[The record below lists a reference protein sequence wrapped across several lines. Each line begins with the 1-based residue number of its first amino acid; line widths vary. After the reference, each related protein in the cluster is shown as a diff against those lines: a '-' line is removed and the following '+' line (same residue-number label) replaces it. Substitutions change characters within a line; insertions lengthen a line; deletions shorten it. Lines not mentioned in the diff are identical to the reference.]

1 MFFSAIISWQRKEKP
16 LNNGV
21 WRVFLATTRL
31 IGETIAAVSEGKNP
45 IKKVAQVG
53 IEHPNLRNL
62 SVSIMLVRGQKEVSK
77 PCYHRAMS
85 LCFYFILV

>member
-1 MFFSAIISWQRKEKP
+1 MFFSAIMSWQRKEKP

-21 WRVFLATTRL
+21 WRVFF
-31 IGETIAAVSEGKNP
+31 VSQLGLFAKQELPFQKEKSN
-45 IKKVAQVG
+45 KKGCARG

>member
-1 MFFSAIISWQRKEKP
+1 MSWQRKEKP

-31 IGETIAAVSEGKNP
+31 IGETIAAVSEGKKSN
-45 IKKVAQVG
+45 KKGCARG

-62 SVSIMLVRGQKEVSK
+62 SVSIMLERDQKEVSK
-77 PCYHRAMS
+77 PCHHRAMS
-85 LCFYFILV
+85 LCY